1 MTRTSTMSPLAPP
14 KYVPLMRAQYG
25 LRKPTSEKVEGA
37 YAAEDCY
44 VDPTKSEACF
54 RVRDSIPLGV
64 HGRACPPGGTR
75 TVEAPSKVT
84 NAGPGAAA
92 IWWPIWRV

>member
-1 MTRTSTMSPLAPP
+1 MSPLAPP

-37 YAAEDCY
+37 YAVEDCY

-54 RVRDSIPLGV
+54 
-64 HGRACPPGGTR
+64 
-75 TVEAPSKVT
+75 
-84 NAGPGAAA
+84 
-92 IWWPIWRV
+92 

>member
-14 KYVPLMRAQYG
+14 KYIPLMRAQYG

-37 YAAEDCY
+37 YAVEDCY

-64 HGRACPPGGTR
+64 HGRAGPHAGGTR
-75 TVEAPSKVT
+75 TV
-84 NAGPGAAA
+84 
-92 IWWPIWRV
+92 